1 MTWSVYQHW
10 DPLKVC
16 VVGRSYPPEFYSWI
30 AVPHVRSLFEK
41 IAIETEEDYQNI
53 IKKLQSFGVEV
64 LRPELPTNVFANG
77 RFLPPPMTPRDY
89 TVMVGDTFYCQ
100 QEIIV
105 TPSIQEFYN
114 GVRDP
119 SWPDC
124 NSESDFEKLPAW
136 IQEECRSLHN
146 FDLHLQPTVF
156 KTLAGEGCYDKILDR
171 VKQQGNKVKYNTH
184 SLINGAMVSRIGRD
198 LYIGTEFYVG
208 DNSGIYAMANK
219 EFTNTRNHIVNTGG
233 HSDGTYCPV
242 CPGLII
248 SLKDVPN
255 YADTFPGWEVVY
267 LPGQS
272 WNAIGPFL
280 DLKQQNKGKWWIPGF
295 EQDQAVI
302 DVVESW
308 LGHWTGYV
316 EETVFDVNML
326 IVDPKNVIVFNY
338 NKLVFD
344 ALERYGITP
353 HIVPF
358 RHRYFWDGGIHC
370 VTSDLHREGIMQDY
384 FPERK
389 DV

>member
-1 MTWSVYQHW
+1 MTWNVYQHW
-10 DPLKVC
+10 DPLRVC

-30 AVPHVRSLFEK
+30 TVSHVRSLFEK

-64 LRPELPTNVFANG
+64 LRPNLPEDSFING
-77 RFLPPPMTPRDY
+77 KFLPPPMTPRDY
-89 TVMVGDTFYCQ
+89 TVMVGSTFYENYSFDFCK
-100 QEIIV
+100 
-105 TPSIQEFYN
+105 SYN
-114 GVRDP
+114 DVKDT
-119 SWPDC
+119 SWAHCDT
-124 NSESDFEKLPAW
+124 EEDFKLLPNW
-136 IQEECRSLHN
+136 IQDECNNVHN
-146 FDLHLQPTVF
+146 F
-156 KTLAGEGCYDKILDR
+156 KKY
-171 VKQQGNKVKYNTH
+171 QQAYGTYNHIFARIRKEKNTIKSH
-184 SLINGAMVSRIGRD
+184 YYNSALLNGAQISRIGKD
-198 LYIGTEFYVG
+198 LYFGTESYHQKLGSYKQFI
-208 DNSGIYAMANK
+208 DQ
-219 EFTNTRNHIVNTGG
+219 EFKSTRNHIVNTGG
-233 HSDGTYCPV
+233 HSDATYCPV

-248 SLKDVPN
+248 SLRDVPT
-255 YADTFPGWEVVY
+255 YADTFPDWEVVY

-272 WNAIGPFL
+272 WDAIKSFQQ
-280 DLKQQNKGKWWIPGF
+280 LKNQNRGRWWIPGF

-344 ALERYGITP
+344 ALDRYGITP

-370 VTSDLHREGIMQDY
+370 ITSDLHREGTVQDY
-384 FPERK
+384 FPKRK